1 MNSNNL
7 FFLRSSSSYSLLLPT
22 RHLLL
27 IRQLRPLLNR
37 TTHPS
42 FPALCNI
49 TRIPDLRLSGIFPQI
64 RHSNHIQR
72 LLARSMQMDF
82 RDHALACLISLL
94 AGVVERFFP
103 APGAETPFAARCQA
117 NGT

>member
-7 FFLRSSSSYSLLLPT
+7 FFLRSNPSYSFLLPT

-42 FPALCNI
+42 FPALSNI
-49 TRIPDLRLSGIFPQI
+49 TRIPHLRLGGIFLQI
-64 RHSNHIQR
+64 LHINHIQR

-94 AGVVERFFP
+94 AGVVEHFFL
-103 APGAETPFAARCQA
+103 ALGVETPFAAHCQA
-117 NGT
+117 NGP